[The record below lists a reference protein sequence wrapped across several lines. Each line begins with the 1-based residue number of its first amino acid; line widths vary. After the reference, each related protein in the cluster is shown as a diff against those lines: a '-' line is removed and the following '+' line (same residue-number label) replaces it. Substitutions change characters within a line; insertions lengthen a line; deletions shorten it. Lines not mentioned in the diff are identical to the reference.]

1 MISVAHGG
9 PLLGRRSQA
18 TRSFGVVVRVQRRR
32 GVTDRQ
38 GVVERGLA
46 PGLWMPSQTGDPGL
60 RGSISSSRALLGG
73 FDKLHARKPSLISN
87 AADCSRRKVRCMSIL
102 GMWDRGSA
110 MHGASH
116 YRHSKPSTRQSHR
129 PSLHDTLQ
137 HWAGSCG
144 ALLHDPRSSSQAQG
158 PLPPRPRRCGRRV
171 AVAARTTNTI
181 IINPAHERSPLMRR
195 CKAAGG

>member
-87 AADCSRRKVRCMSIL
+87 AADCSRRKVRCLSIL

-129 PSLHDTLQ
+129 PSLHELCSTGPAHVVLCSMIRAPPAK
-137 HWAGSCG
+137 HKASCHP
-144 ALLHDPRSSSQAQG
+144 ALGD
-158 PLPPRPRRCGRRV
+158 
-171 AVAARTTNTI
+171 VAAEWLLR
-181 IINPAHERSPLMRR
+181 HERQIQ
-195 CKAAGG
+195 